1 MLQWKGG
8 GGARAGGIG
17 ARATTPPGH
26 RANQGGL
33 NLHGRVSLKGNWL
46 QFSIRA
52 APETIA
58 PVSSDGERIFLDRH
72 RLAPRLLGLLRLV
85 LLRLALPQLGWRR
98 LAPWWLTP
106 RWILPGMVAGM
117 LWAAMF
123 SPAPAPAQS
132 TSAQSIST
140 PNTTTNFTEMKAM
153 LEGFGF
159 KVLEEKGGLVV
170 EVTLQET
177 LRLVL
182 ERNISL
188 ESLRVGEAIAL
199 SDLEAARNQDHPTL
213 TNSADYSRG
222 LSPVLSTFDGSGLTL
237 AGSDAFSLSSVYSQ
251 TLGNGIEYSLTLSE
265 SRSRYDSSTIA
276 ALGGNPENQ
285 PAGEWLET
293 TSLKGAVT
301 IPIFQDFGQAL
312 HGIPVRRS
320 EVGVG
325 ESRMD
330 IRGQELGLLEIAAS
344 TYWDLVAAIEN
355 VKVQQD
361 AVKLSGQLLKDN
373 QQRLLTGV
381 LSPFDVQVT
390 ETQLARE
397 REGLLTARSEVA
409 RIEDLARAI
418 LNLEVAG
425 LSIRPLEV
433 PRLRDEAFPYR
444 EMLEKMYRSSPALRQ
459 LQMSLERND
468 LDLLEAR
475 NGDEPDLDLEL
486 YYQMIGYGDSPLEG
500 AGGFSQTDV
509 GGYGAT
515 LTWTVPLF
523 DVETREN
530 IRKRTLER
538 KRVELDIASLKS
550 DLNVRLQGVLRQ
562 LRLNREQVETA
573 RIASRLAEEQLKN
586 EIVRIQVGESTS
598 FQVAQFQQ
606 DASSARVREIL
617 ARLRYER
624 SYLSLLVLTGDI
636 YENFDLKAAF

>member
-1 MLQWKGG
+1 MLAAAIFWV
-8 GGARAGGIG
+8 AV
-17 ARATTPPGH
+17 
-26 RANQGGL
+26 
-33 NLHGRVSLKGNWL
+33 VS
-46 QFSIRA
+46 
-52 APETIA
+52 
-58 PVSSDGERIFLDRH
+58 PVPA
-72 RLAPRLLGLLRLV
+72 LA
-85 LLRLALPQLGWRR
+85 QS
-98 LAPWWLTP
+98 
-106 RWILPGMVAGM
+106 
-117 LWAAMF
+117 
-123 SPAPAPAQS
+123 SPA
-132 TSAQSIST
+132 
-140 PNTTTNFTEMKAM
+140 ELKAM

-159 KVLEEKGGLVV
+159 QVREENGGLVV
-170 EVTLQET
+170 EVTLRET

-188 ESLRVGEAIAL
+188 ESMRVGEAIAL
-199 SDLEAARNQDHPTL
+199 SDLEAARNQDNPTL
-213 TNSADYSRG
+213 TNSAEYARG
-222 LSPVLSTFDGSGLTL
+222 LSPVLSTFDGSALAL
-237 AGSDAFSLSSVYSQ
+237 AGSDAYSLSSVYSQ
-251 TLGNGIEYSLTLSE
+251 ILGNGIEYSLTLSE
-265 SRSRYDSSTIA
+265 SRSRYVSSSISG
-276 ALGGNPENQ
+276 LGGNPSTN
-285 PAGEWLET
+285 PSDNWLET
-293 TSLKGAVT
+293 TSLKGSVT
-301 IPIFQDFGQAL
+301 IPIFQDFGEAL
-312 HGIPVRRS
+312 HNVPVRRS

-330 IRGQELGLLEIAAS
+330 IRGQELGLLEITAS

-397 REGLLTARSEVA
+397 RERLLTARSEVA

-433 PRLRDEAFPYR
+433 PRLRDKAFPYQ
-444 EMLEKMYRSSPALRQ
+444 EMLEKMYQSSPALRQ
-459 LQMSLERND
+459 LQMRLERNN
-468 LDLLEAR
+468 LDLQEAR
-475 NGDEPDLDLEL
+475 NSDEPDLDLEL

-509 GGYGAT
+509 DGYGAT

-530 IRKRTLER
+530 IRRRTLER

-586 EIVRIQVGESTS
+586 ELVRIQVGESTS

-606 DASSARVREIL
+606 DASSARVRVIL

-624 SYLSLLVLTGDI
+624 SFLSLLVLTGDI
-636 YENFDLKAAF
+636 YENFGLKAAF